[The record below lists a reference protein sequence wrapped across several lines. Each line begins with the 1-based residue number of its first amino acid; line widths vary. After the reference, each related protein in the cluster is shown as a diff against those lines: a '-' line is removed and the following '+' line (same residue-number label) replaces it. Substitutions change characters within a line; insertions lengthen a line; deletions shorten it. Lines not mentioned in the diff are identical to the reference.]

1 MSIIKVEHLT
11 KKYGNRTIFN
21 NVNLSIDEGEFV
33 AIVGPSGS
41 GKSTLL
47 NILGMLE
54 KPTSGEVELLGD
66 KLPDVNSQ
74 KATMMRRAKI
84 NYLFQSFALISNET
98 VKSNLL
104 LAMKFKKGSKAEKD
118 NSIDRILSKL
128 GILDLKDSVV
138 NTLSGGEQQRV
149 VIARAIVN
157 KPKLLLCDEPT
168 GNLDPETSKEIMD
181 VIENINKELGTT
193 VVMATHD
200 KDIVDRMKKR
210 VVVVSNGLIEGD
222 FLKGSYKV
230 NENI

>member
-149 VIARAIVN
+149 AIARTIL
-157 KPKLLLCDEPT
+157 KPGDIILADEPT
-168 GNLDPETSKEIMD
+168 GALDPQRAKEAFKQISRLRSEHGKTIIM
-181 VIENINKELGTT
+181 VTHNIGEANKT
-193 VVMATHD
+193 
-200 KDIVDRMKKR
+200 DRIINI
-210 VVVVSNGLIEGD
+210 SN
-222 FLKGSYKV
+222 FK
-230 NENI
+230 

>member
-74 KATMMRRAKI
+74 TATMMRRAKI

-128 GILDLKDSVV
+128 GILDLKDS
-138 NTLSGGEQQRV
+138 
-149 VIARAIVN
+149 I
-157 KPKLLLCDEPT
+157 K
-168 GNLDPETSKEIMD
+168 
-181 VIENINKELGTT
+181 
-193 VVMATHD
+193 
-200 KDIVDRMKKR
+200 
-210 VVVVSNGLIEGD
+210 
-222 FLKGSYKV
+222 
-230 NENI
+230 

>member
-74 KATMMRRAKI
+74 KATMMRRAKM

-138 NTLSGGEQQRV
+138 TTLSGGEQQRV
-149 VIARAIVN
+149 AIARTIL
-157 KPKLLLCDEPT
+157 KPGDIILADEPT
-168 GNLDPETSKEIMD
+168 GALDPQRAKEAFEQISRLRSEHGKTIIM
-181 VIENINKELGTT
+181 VTHNIGEANKT
-193 VVMATHD
+193 
-200 KDIVDRMKKR
+200 DRIINI
-210 VVVVSNGLIEGD
+210 SN
-222 FLKGSYKV
+222 FK
-230 NENI
+230 